1 MVLSVQS
8 ISNAPPQAAVK
19 ANPPTPAATA
29 PQAAPAKS
37 EVPVDME
44 RMKQNLEVTIGR
56 LNEQMRDGGR
66 NVTFAMDE
74 TLGRPIVV
82 VRKED
87 TGEVIRQIPNEV
99 VVKVAHNIEALKGL
113 LMNKKI

>member
-1 MVLSVQS
+1 MVISVQPKYPM
-8 ISNAPPQAAVK
+8 PPMVSVK
-19 ANPPTPAATA
+19 ASTQPADTVVTHS
-29 PQAAPAKS
+29 APAKA
-37 EVPVDME
+37 EVVMNME

-66 NVTFAMDE
+66 NVTFAIDQ

-87 TGEVIRQIPNEV
+87 TGEVIRQIPNEA

-113 LMNKKI
+113 LLNKKI

>member
-8 ISNAPPQAAVK
+8 ISNSPPQVAIK
-19 ANPPTPAATA
+19 ATA
-29 PQAAPAKS
+29 QISTVNAPLAAPVNS

-74 TLGRPIVV
+74 ALGRPIVV